1 MTPNQRPRS
10 ACAANICG
18 VMLAAALW
26 LVPGAHRALAETQSV
41 IDPTEMPQPPSPPA
55 AATKKPVQ
63 QPDAALK
70 HERQRAEE
78 EQRRRAKAEARAL
91 AAENEAAKLRA
102 TQQAQQA
109 ETAAKDA
116 AEKAAAR
123 KAAEAKAAAARAAA
137 EKAAARKA
145 AEARAAAAKA
155 AAARA
160 ARAAA
165 ARATAAKAAQAKIA
179 AEQWAAEKEAAAR
192 EAAAREA
199 AAQEAAAKEA
209 AAKEAVAKETA
220 ARETATRLAAAREA
234 AERETRS
241 SRAQLR
247 SGTVIRDCADC
258 PEIVWLPQGEFIMG
272 ESSAANGPRHVVRI
286 NYMLAVGRYEVTFA
300 EWDACVTDGGC
311 RRRPYDSGWGRGRQP
326 VINVSWA
333 DAQQYSAWLSR
344 KTGKRY
350 RLLTEA
356 EWEYAA
362 RAGSHASYWWGN
374 DAGHGD
380 ANCYDCGSRW
390 DRRQAAPVGSF
401 APNPFGLYDMH
412 GNVSEWVEDC
422 YHDRYR
428 DAPNDGRAWTLDCGA
443 STDTRIVRGG
453 AWRSPTHAMRSAGRS
468 AASFNYYDNRIGF
481 RIARTE

>member
-1 MTPNQRPRS
+1 MEMTRKRRPSRTR
-10 ACAANICG
+10 AANICG
-18 VMLAAALW
+18 VMLAAALC
-26 LVPGAHRALAETQSV
+26 VAPGAQRAFAETQSV
-41 IDPTEMPQPPSPPA
+41 IDPTEVPQPPKSPA
-55 AATKKPVQ
+55 AAAKKPI

-70 HERQRAEE
+70 RERQRAEE
-78 EQRRRAKAEARAL
+78 EQRRRAKAEARAQ

-102 TQQAQQA
+102 TQQAQA
-109 ETAAKDA
+109 EAAAKDA

-123 KAAEAKAAAARAAA
+123 KAAEAKAAAARAAT

-145 AEARAAAAKA
+145 AEVRAAAAKA
-155 AAARA
+155 AAT
-160 ARAAA
+160 RAAA
-165 ARATAAKAAQAKIA
+165 ARATAAKTAQAKIA

-209 AAKEAVAKETA
+209 AAKEAAAKETA

-234 AERETRS
+234 AERETRA
-241 SRAQLR
+241 SRTLR
-247 SGTVIRDCADC
+247 SGTVFRDCADC

-272 ESSAANGPRHVVRI
+272 EASTANSPRHVVRI
-286 NYMLAVGRYEVTFA
+286 NYMLAVGRYEVTFV

-350 RLLTEA
+350 RLLSEA

-362 RAGSHASYWWGN
+362 RAGSHARFWWGN
-374 DAGHGD
+374 DTGHGD

-428 DAPNDGRAWTLDCGA
+428 DAPNDGRAWTLDCSA
-443 STDTRIVRGG
+443 SADTRIVRGG
-453 AWRSPTHAMRSAGRS
+453 AWHSPTHTMRSAGRS
-468 AASFNYYDNRIGF
+468 AASFNYYDNRTGF

>member
-1 MTPNQRPRS
+1 MERLQAEGQTRGLGLATIYGIVKQSGGFIYVYSEPGHGSTFKVYLPRVEGPLTARQPS
-10 ACAANICG
+10 APATTAKSSET
-18 VMLAAALW
+18 VL
-26 LVPGAHRALAETQSV
+26 LVEDQADLRAVARTILESAGYRVLE
-41 IDPTEMPQPPSPPA
+41 
-55 AATKKPVQ
+55 AAT
-63 QPDAALK
+63 
-70 HERQRAEE
+70 R
-78 EQRRRAKAEARAL
+78 
-91 AAENEAAKLRA
+91 
-102 TQQAQQA
+102 
-109 ETAAKDA
+109 
-116 AEKAAAR
+116 
-123 KAAEAKAAAARAAA
+123 
-137 EKAAARKA
+137 

-209 AAKEAVAKETA
+209 AAKQAAAKETA
-220 ARETATRLAAAREA
+220 AREAAAKEAAAREAATRLAAAREA

-272 ESSAANGPRHVVRI
+272 EPSTANGPRHVVRI

-344 KTGKRY
+344 RTGKRY

-428 DAPNDGRAWTLDCGA
+428 DAPNDGRAWTLDCSA

-453 AWRSPTHAMRSAGRS
+453 AWHSPTHAMRSAGRS